1 MELLMKTYK
10 QFSQELNEV
19 AGAVRA
25 VRGLSRVMR
34 AGPTF
39 KAVKN
44 VGPTTRM
51 FHGTTSDVAKKV
63 ATQGFKSATGS
74 YAFDGGKRMASYYKK
89 FKPYREPNRAYVT
102 SDRGG
107 AEAYARMRANAKNKE
122 FLRKIGIEKK

>member
-1 MELLMKTYK
+1 MKTYK

-19 AGAVRA
+19 AGAIRA

-44 VGPTTRM
+44 VGPTTKM

-74 YAFDGGKRMASYYKK
+74 YAFDGGKKMASYYKK
-89 FKPYREPNRAYVT
+89 FKPIKKT
-102 SDRGG
+102 
-107 AEAYARMRANAKNKE
+107 NKCCS
-122 FLRKIGIEKK
+122 R

>member
-1 MELLMKTYK
+1 MKTYE
-10 QFSQELNEV
+10 QFNQELNEV
-19 AGAVRA
+19 AGAIRA
-25 VRGLSRVMR
+25 VKGLSRVMR

-44 VGPTTRM
+44 VGPTTKM

-63 ATQGFKSATGS
+63 TTQGFKSATGS

-102 SDRGG
+102 SDKGG
-107 AEAYARMRANAKNKE
+107 AEAYAKLTAKIENKKL
-122 FLRKIGIEKK
+122 LRRLGIRKK